1 MYMCIHPMS
10 TAWVCVSIGPTEHRA
25 PPLQPP
31 NPPFSTA
38 TTHLSP
44 PNLTTTRQEEEE
56 EEDDDDRPAYRKGVK
71 VASPG
76 VPTSPFKD
84 DGAKKKSSS
93 HHSSH
98 HPSRGQYKER
108 R

>member
-1 MYMCIHPMS
+1 
-10 TAWVCVSIGPTEHRA
+10 
-25 PPLQPP
+25 
-31 NPPFSTA
+31 
-38 TTHLSP
+38 
-44 PNLTTTRQEEEE
+44 
-56 EEDDDDRPAYRKGVK
+56 
-71 VASPG
+71 